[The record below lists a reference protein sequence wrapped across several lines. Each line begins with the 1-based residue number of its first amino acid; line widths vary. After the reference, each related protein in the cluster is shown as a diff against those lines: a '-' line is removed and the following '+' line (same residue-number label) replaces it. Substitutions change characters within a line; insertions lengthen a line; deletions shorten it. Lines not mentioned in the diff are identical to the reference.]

1 MSLKG
6 FKMHNRRINFGG
18 CNKKMMHKLENY
30 MDQRKYRTMWTMMLN
45 DDNELDTPKK
55 NGNVY

>member
-1 MSLKG
+1 
-6 FKMHNRRINFGG
+6 
-18 CNKKMMHKLENY
+18 MMHKLENY